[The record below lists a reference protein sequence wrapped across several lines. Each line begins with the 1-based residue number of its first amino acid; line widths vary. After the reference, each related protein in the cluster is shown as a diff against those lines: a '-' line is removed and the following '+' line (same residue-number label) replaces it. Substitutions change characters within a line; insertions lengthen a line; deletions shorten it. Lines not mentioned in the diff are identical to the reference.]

1 MKNESQNKRKK
12 LGKPKTHKA
21 RRGTK
26 SARYKPKAPV
36 ERSLLAEERR
46 PDSREDSPAVQPAD
60 GAGGSAEGIDL
71 GGRGGSAQTYGS
83 ADGWW
88 DTSREGDR
96 GQDRGQAPTENG
108 DRGDGAQSRDTRGHL
123 SEEDQRHTQR
133 VIYQIILPSTEE
145 HPRQHEFIYSEK
157 KRKII
162 RAGRRGGKTT
172 GVAILAVLEFLKGKA
187 VDYAAPVIEQVGK
200 FWHEV
205 VTALAEPIEFGIYRK
220 LESEKT
226 IFEPGTEH
234 YIHCRTAWN
243 PDTLRGGSTDLLI
256 FDEFQMMHEETW
268 SAAGSPRLIDRNG
281 DAVFIY
287 TPPSLRMR
295 ARTQAGDPLHA
306 AKMFKKYRDHP
317 DWLCLHFP
325 TMENPFVSKQ
335 GIDEVS
341 ADLTQLAYRQEILA
355 EDIEEVPGALW
366 KPTLIDELRVSEIPQ
381 EALPLLR
388 IVVGIDPSGSSTNE
402 AGIVAAGKGKNGH
415 GYVLADGSLLAPTPR
430 AWAQEA
436 VRLYQ
441 TLSADRIVAER
452 NFGGDMV
459 REVIMTVDTLVSYRD
474 VVASRGKQVRAEP
487 IFALYEKGTI
497 HHVGVFEKLEEEQCS
512 YVPEITRKSPNRM
525 DALVWALTSCFQKAC
540 VWRYGKI
547 YESAKANRRRVLE
560 SIDKF
565 NHFSHAVWASL
576 GIRSATERRRCAAG
590 LACTTVSPCFMSS
603 PR

>member
-12 LGKPKTHKA
+12 S
-21 RRGTK
+21 R
-26 SARYKPKAPV
+26 KPKAHKTRRGAKPARDKSKAAV
-36 ERSLLAEERR
+36 ERPLLAEERR
-46 PDSREDSPAVQPAD
+46 PDSREDPPTIQPAD
-60 GAGGSAEGIDL
+60 GAGGSGEGIDL
-71 GGRGGSAQTYGS
+71 GGRGCSAETYGS

-88 DTSREGDR
+88 DASRERDC
-96 GQDRGQAPTENG
+96 GQDRGQATTENG
-108 DRGDGAQSRDTRGHL
+108 DRGDGAQSSDTRGDL
-123 SEEDQRHTQR
+123 PEENQPDAPR
-133 VIYQIILPSTEE
+133 VTYQIILPSTEE
-145 HPRQHEFIYSEK
+145 HPRQHEFIYSDK

-205 VTALAEPIEFGIYRK
+205 VTALAEPIEFGIYKK

-256 FDEFQMMHEETW
+256 LDEFQMMHEETW

-281 DAVFIY
+281 AAVFIY

-325 TMENPFVSKQ
+325 TMENPFVSKE
-335 GIDEVS
+335 GIEEVS
-341 ADLTQLAYRQEILA
+341 GDLTHLAYRQEILA

-366 KPTLIDELRVSEIPQ
+366 KPAVIEKLRVSEIPQ

-402 AGIVAAGKGKNGH
+402 AGIVAAAKGRNGH

-436 VRLYQ
+436 VRLYH
-441 TLSADRIVAER
+441 TLRADRIVAER
-452 NFGGDMV
+452 NFGGDIV
-459 REVIMTVDTLVSYRD
+459 REVIMTVDTLASYRD

-497 HHVGVFEKLEEEQCS
+497 HHVGVFERLEEEQCS
-512 YVPEITRKSPNRM
+512 YVPEITKKSPNRM
-525 DALVWALTSCFQKAC
+525 DALVWALTELFPEG
-540 VWRYGKI
+540 VRWDI
-547 YESAKANRRRVLE
+547 WDNL
-560 SIDKF
+560 
-565 NHFSHAVWASL
+565 
-576 GIRSATERRRCAAG
+576 
-590 LACTTVSPCFMSS
+590 
-603 PR
+603 